1 MPKHGANRYG
11 DRFFTAMMI
20 SKVICVQ
27 LVNMLGYD
35 VLFQDVD
42 IVWWRD
48 PMEYFNALDKEKFDI
63 YFQDDGAYQIHYVPL
78 SFKSYFHHKN
88 LSSFFAIVHLGQR
101 HKKKRNRRN
110 VTFAIELLIDIR
122 DHYYSYLFFKRKI
135 LQNFLQ

>member
-63 YFQDDGAYQIHYVPL
+63 YFQDDGAYQIRYAPL
-78 SFKSYFHHKN
+78 SANSGFYFVRNNEKPNFCFHPCYLCPMSLFKVVVINKFWSLH
-88 LSSFFAIVHLGQR
+88 
-101 HKKKRNRRN
+101 
-110 VTFAIELLIDIR
+110 
-122 DHYYSYLFFKRKI
+122 
-135 LQNFLQ
+135 